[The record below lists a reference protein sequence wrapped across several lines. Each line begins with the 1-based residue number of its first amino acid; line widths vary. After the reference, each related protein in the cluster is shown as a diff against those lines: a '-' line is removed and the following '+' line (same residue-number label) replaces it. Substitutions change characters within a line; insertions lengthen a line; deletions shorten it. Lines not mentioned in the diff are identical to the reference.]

1 MLCYCLNH
9 YLFIVLAFQIQ
20 VLPRKVKKNTPANL
34 ITCGYNQDQCFCS
47 FVQICKSHKRIG
59 RSGLSHV
66 LLAVFKQGPCRHFSL
81 NVPGAAL
88 TLECGLPAG
97 SSTVHSSLFPIP
109 LGKTPCALE
118 GPAQKPPHS
127 HIQMYD
133 GFIFWKGLSY
143 MIS

>member
-9 YLFIVLAFQIQ
+9 YLLIVLAFQIQ
-20 VLPRKVKKNTPANL
+20 VSPRKVKKNTPGNL
-34 ITCGYNQDQCFCS
+34 ITSGYNLEQCFCL
-47 FVQICKSHKRIG
+47 FVQIFKSRKRIG

-88 TLECGLPAG
+88 TLEC
-97 SSTVHSSLFPIP
+97 SSSAVQSSLFPIP

-118 GPAQKPPHS
+118 GPAQKPPRS